1 MEISYRLLSKKELS
15 SDWLMSFCHD
25 QHITARYIKQGQQ
38 WLIQPCS
45 INRQWDK
52 EKRQWIPTYLA
63 RQIDRHGYVIGA
75 YHHETCIGFIALD
88 GCLKGSKNQYANLTM
103 LFVDDGWQGHGIGE
117 SLFSLIQP
125 YARQLGAQKLFI
137 SAIPSVETVD
147 FYFHRGCWDAKEII
161 PSYIDSTEDRYLE
174 YDLKNAYPD

>member
-1 MEISYRLLSKKELS
+1 
-15 SDWLMSFCHD
+15 
-25 QHITARYIKQGQQ
+25 
-38 WLIQPCS
+38 
-45 INRQWDK
+45 
-52 EKRQWIPTYLA
+52 
-63 RQIDRHGYVIGA
+63 
-75 YHHETCIGFIALD
+75 
-88 GCLKGSKNQYANLTM
+88 M
-103 LFVDDGWQGHGIGE
+103 LFVDDGWQGHGIGQ

-147 FYFHRGCWDAKEII
+147 FYFHRGCWDATEII